1 MVAGL
6 VAMHIA
12 ANQACRIHILVVLI
26 AISREFHA
34 EEFVQ
39 VGGKLFL
46 AAHAGHHAIHIL
58 GRVEREIQ
66 RVSLDES
73 LSYGLLHIEH
83 FAETAPAVTRP
94 AESDGRVEYIPI
106 I

>member
-6 VAMHIA
+6 VAVHIA
-12 ANQACRIHILVVLI
+12 ANQAGRIHILVVFI
-26 AISREFHA
+26 AIGREFHP

-46 AAHAGHHAIHIL
+46 AAHAGHHAIHVL
-58 GRVEREIQ
+58 GSMEREIQ
-66 RVSLDES
+66 RVSLDET
-73 LSYGLLHIEH
+73 LPHGLLHIEH

-94 AESDGRVEYIPI
+94 AESDGRIENVPI